1 MGKLKGK
8 RILVAGSARNIG
20 AKTAE
25 RLVEEGAQVFLG
37 DVDGVQ
43 VKAVADRLGAESQWF
58 DLADPESLEN
68 LVSAAAKHLGGLDGM
83 VNVAADISPGT
94 LGNDVDLLGMDTAI
108 WEKTLSSNLVG
119 YALLIKHALP
129 HLIESGSGSIVNIS
143 SGSYFIG
150 EPTRPAYAAAK
161 AGVNTLTRHVAS
173 RWGKDNIRC
182 NAIAPGMIV
191 TETASDLVTEEYMNK
206 ILRGM
211 PLPRLGK
218 SKDIANGIVF
228 FMSDEAEWITG
239 QVLNINGGAAYR
251 D

>member
-1 MGKLKGK
+1 MGRLKGK

-43 VKAVADRLGAESQWF
+43 VKAVADQLGAGSQWF

-68 LVSAAAKHLGGLDGM
+68 LVSAAAKHLGGLDGI
-83 VNVAADISPGT
+83 VNVAADISPG
-94 LGNDVDLLGMDTAI
+94 
-108 WEKTLSSNLVG
+108 
-119 YALLIKHALP
+119 
-129 HLIESGSGSIVNIS
+129 
-143 SGSYFIG
+143 
-150 EPTRPAYAAAK
+150 
-161 AGVNTLTRHVAS
+161 
-173 RWGKDNIRC
+173 
-182 NAIAPGMIV
+182 MIV
-191 TETASDLVTEEYMNK
+191 TETAGDLVTEEYMNK

-211 PLPRLGK
+211 PLPRLGE

>member
-1 MGKLKGK
+1 MGRLKGK

-37 DVDGVQ
+37 DVDGAR
-43 VKAVADRLGAESQWF
+43 VKAVADQLGAESQWF
-58 DLADPESLEN
+58 DLADPESLDN
-68 LVSAAAKHLGGLDGM
+68 LVSAAAKHLGGLDGI
-83 VNVAADISPGT
+83 VNVAADISPNT
-94 LGNDVDLLGMDTAI
+94 LGNDVDLLGMDIAI

-182 NAIAPGMIV
+182 NAISPGMIV
-191 TETASDLVTEEYMNK
+191 TETAGDLVTEEYMNN

-211 PLPRLGK
+211 PLPRLGE

>member
-1 MGKLKGK
+1 MGRLKGK

-37 DVDGVQ
+37 DVDGAR
-43 VKAVADRLGAESQWF
+43 VKAVADQLGAESQWF
-58 DLADPESLEN
+58 DLADPESLDN
-68 LVSAAAKHLGGLDGM
+68 LVSAAAKHLGGLDGI
-83 VNVAADISPGT
+83 VNVAADISPNT
-94 LGNDVDLLGMDTAI
+94 LGNDVDLLGMDIAI
-108 WEKTLSSNLVG
+108 WGKTLSSNLVG

-182 NAIAPGMIV
+182 NAISPGMIV
-191 TETASDLVTEEYMNK
+191 TETAGDLVTEEYMNN

-211 PLPRLGK
+211 PLPRLGE

-239 QVLNINGGAAYR
+239 QVLNINGGAAFR

>member
-1 MGKLKGK
+1 MGKLQGK

-20 AKTAE
+20 AKTAQ

-37 DVDGVQ
+37 DVDAEQ
-43 VKAVADRLGAESQWF
+43 VKAVADQLGAGSQWF
-58 DLADPESLEN
+58 DLADQESLEN
-68 LVSAAAKHLGGLDGM
+68 LVSAAVKHLGGLDGIA
-83 VNVAADISPGT
+83 NIAADISPDTIGK
-94 LGNDVDLLGMDTAI
+94 DVDLLGMDTAI
-108 WEKTLSSNLVG
+108 WEKMLNSNLVG

-143 SGSYFIG
+143 SGSYFAG

-182 NAIAPGMIV
+182 NAISPGMIV
-191 TETASDLVTEEYMNK
+191 TETAGDLVSEEYMSK
-206 ILRGM
+206 ILRGV
-211 PLPRLGK
+211 PLPRLGE

-228 FMSDEAEWITG
+228 FLSDEAEWITG
-239 QVLNINGGAAYR
+239 QVLNINGGSAFR

>member
-1 MGKLKGK
+1 M
-8 RILVAGSARNIG
+8 
-20 AKTAE
+20 
-25 RLVEEGAQVFLG
+25 
-37 DVDGVQ
+37 Q
-43 VKAVADRLGAESQWF
+43 VKAVADQLGAGSQWF
-58 DLADPESLEN
+58 DLADPESLES
-68 LVSAAAKHLGGLDGM
+68 LVSAAAKHMGGLDGI
-83 VNVAADISPGT
+83 VNVAADISPST

-191 TETASDLVTEEYMNK
+191 TETAGDLVTEEYMNK

>member
-1 MGKLKGK
+1 MGRLKGK

-37 DVDGVQ
+37 DVDGAR
-43 VKAVADRLGAESQWF
+43 VKAVADQLGAESQWF
-58 DLADPESLEN
+58 DLADPESLDN
-68 LVSAAAKHLGGLDGM
+68 LISAAAKHLGGLDGI
-83 VNVAADISPGT
+83 VNVAADISPNT
-94 LGNDVDLLGMDTAI
+94 LGNDVDLLGMDIAI

-161 AGVNTLTRHVAS
+161 AGANTLTRHVAS

-182 NAIAPGMIV
+182 NAISPGMIV
-191 TETASDLVTEEYMNK
+191 TETAGDLVTEEYMNN

-211 PLPRLGK
+211 PLPRLGE

>member
-1 MGKLKGK
+1 MGRLKGK

-37 DVDGVQ
+37 DVDGAR
-43 VKAVADRLGAESQWF
+43 VKAVADQLGAESQWF
-58 DLADPESLEN
+58 DLADPESLDN
-68 LVSAAAKHLGGLDGM
+68 LVSAAAKHLGGLDGI
-83 VNVAADISPGT
+83 VNVAADISPNT
-94 LGNDVDLLGMDTAI
+94 LGNHVDLLGMDIAI

-182 NAIAPGMIV
+182 NAISPGMIV
-191 TETASDLVTEEYMNK
+191 TETAGDLVTEEYMNN

-211 PLPRLGK
+211 PLPRLGE

-239 QVLNINGGAAYR
+239 QVLNINGGAAFR

>member
-1 MGKLKGK
+1 M
-8 RILVAGSARNIG
+8 
-20 AKTAE
+20 
-25 RLVEEGAQVFLG
+25 
-37 DVDGVQ
+37 
-43 VKAVADRLGAESQWF
+43 ADQLGAGSQWF

-68 LVSAAAKHLGGLDGM
+68 LVSAAAKHLGGLDGI
-83 VNVAADISPGT
+83 VNVAADISPST
-94 LGNDVDLLGMDTAI
+94 LGNDVDLLGMDIAI

-182 NAIAPGMIV
+182 NAISPGMIV
-191 TETASDLVTEEYMNK
+191 TETAGDLVTEEYMNK
-206 ILRGM
+206 ILLGM
-211 PLPRLGK
+211 PLPRLGE

>member
-1 MGKLKGK
+1 MGRLKGK

-37 DVDGVQ
+37 DVDGAR
-43 VKAVADRLGAESQWF
+43 VKAVADQLGAESQWF
-58 DLADPESLEN
+58 DLADPESLDN
-68 LVSAAAKHLGGLDGM
+68 LVSAAAKHLGGLDGI
-83 VNVAADISPGT
+83 VNVAADISPNT
-94 LGNDVDLLGMDTAI
+94 LGNDVDLLGMDIAI

-182 NAIAPGMIV
+182 NDISPGMIV
-191 TETASDLVTEEYMNK
+191 TETAGDLVTEEYMNN

-211 PLPRLGK
+211 PLPRLGE

-239 QVLNINGGAAYR
+239 QVLNINGGAAFR